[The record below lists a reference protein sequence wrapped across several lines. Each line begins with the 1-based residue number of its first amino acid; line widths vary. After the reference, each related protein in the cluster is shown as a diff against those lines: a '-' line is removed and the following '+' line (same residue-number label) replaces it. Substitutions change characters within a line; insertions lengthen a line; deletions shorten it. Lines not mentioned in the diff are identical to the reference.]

1 MLWSA
6 VQKNGK
12 LYCTVTTSESGL
24 GRAGF
29 EGAEWMASVGV
40 DVGVRVWM
48 REGQGRPNHQ
58 KKRTRRAAG
67 RGSRMD
73 NDWKKRERDFAR
85 RETR

>member
-40 DVGVRVWM
+40 GRGRAGVDA
-48 REGQGRPNHQ
+48 GRPGEAKSPKETDTPCCRQ
-58 KKRTRRAAG
+58 
-67 RGSRMD
+67 
-73 NDWKKRERDFAR
+73 REPNGQ
-85 RETR
+85 